1 MLSFLLIKS
10 SFLCNDGGMEKPII
24 IIGSDHGGFEQKQ
37 VLKEW
42 LQKER
47 YQVEDVGAHS
57 FDPSDDYP
65 QVAFGV
71 AERVVG
77 MESQITQPDAIGII
91 ICRSSGGV
99 TIAANKVQG
108 ARAVAIFDE
117 KSAVHAKEHNDANI
131 ITISGDWISAERAKE
146 IVQVFLT
153 ALYRKDTRHER
164 RIAQIKSFEDEQ
176 TVS

>member
-1 MLSFLLIKS
+1 
-10 SFLCNDGGMEKPII
+10 MEKPII

-57 FDPSDDYP
+57 FDPVDDYP

-71 AERVVG
+71 AERVVA
-77 MESQITQPDAIGII
+77 MESQITQPNAIGII

-99 TIAANKVQG
+99 TIAANKVDG

-117 KSAVHAKEHNDANI
+117 RSAVHAKEHNNANI
-131 ITISGDWISAERAKE
+131 ITLSGDWISTERAKE

-153 ALYRKDTRHER
+153 TLYKKDTRHER
-164 RIAQIKSFEDEQ
+164 RIAQIRSFEEEQ
-176 TVS
+176 IAS